1 MKLSEVQLFSP
12 WRTGPRVGQWNIGS
26 SGRSDRREGP
36 LGQRTKGA
44 EPLAIFLLLGAL
56 LILPALA
63 NGLPF
68 PSADTASY
76 LRVGAGAASVL
87 ERLVFPAAEGEPLSA
102 GRPLTPEDERLGA
115 TYLAVRS
122 PWYSFVA
129 WLLSRAGGLWSIAVV
144 QAAIAA
150 GLVLVA
156 MRLLAPTAGIVPLA
170 VVAVAL
176 GIGSTL
182 GIYVSTTMPDVFVGF
197 GVLAAGLVLVWG
209 DRLRPLGRASLSL
222 LVTAAAAAH
231 PTHAPVIL
239 FAMIVLALGSWLV
252 PGLRAPSRN
261 AFVTVVAATLAG
273 AAAILLAREVG
284 SHILGERLRYPPL
297 LMARLVAD
305 GPGRTFL
312 EQACSSRPLAL
323 CAYRDR
329 PLDDAQTIL
338 WDPDPARGVFSPADP
353 ATRVRLIEE
362 ERELVLGALR
372 TDPWGVLRT
381 ALGNTTG
388 LLFSLRLEGEVEHVM
403 PARALA
409 AFEELLPGT
418 VAAWQRSA
426 VVRGSWPF
434 ALLDTWLAGTA
445 ALAFLFLLWWVT
457 VGGRRLSA
465 EAELGRHRAL
475 FVFCLAGLVMNAAIC
490 GIISGPLPRYH
501 MRILWLVPAC
511 ALFFALALTDTAA
524 RVRPGGREPTVTA
537 GSPA

>member
-1 MKLSEVQLFSP
+1 M
-12 WRTGPRVGQWNIGS
+12 
-26 SGRSDRREGP
+26 
-36 LGQRTKGA
+36 
-44 EPLAIFLLLGAL
+44 
-56 LILPALA
+56 LPALV

-87 ERLVFPAAEGEPLSA
+87 ERLLFPAAAGKPLSA
-102 GRPLTPEDERLGA
+102 GRPLTPEDARLGA

-122 PWYSFVA
+122 PWYSFAA
-129 WLLSRAGGLWSIAVV
+129 WLLSRMGGLWSIAVV

-150 GLVLVA
+150 GLVAVA
-156 MRLLAPTAGIVPLA
+156 MRSIAPAAGIVPHA
-170 VVAVAL
+170 AVAVAM

-182 GIYVSTTMPDVFVGF
+182 GIYVGTTMPDVFVGF

-209 DRLRPLGRASLSL
+209 DRLRPLERASLSL

-231 PTHAPVIL
+231 PTHAPVISV
-239 FAMIVLALGSWLV
+239 AVITLALASWLA
-252 PGLRAPSRN
+252 PGLRAPSRK
-261 AFVTVVAATLAG
+261 AFVTVVAATVAG
-273 AAAILLAREVG
+273 GAAILLAQQVG
-284 SHILGERLRYPPL
+284 SRVLGERLRYPPL

-312 EQACSSRPLAL
+312 EQACPSRPLAL

-329 PLDDAQTIL
+329 PLENAQTIL

-353 ATRVRLIEE
+353 ATRLRLIEE
-362 ERELVLGALR
+362 ERELILGALR

-381 ALGNTTG
+381 ALGNTIG

-409 AFEELLPGT
+409 ALGELLPGT
-418 VAAWQRSA
+418 VAAWQRTA

-434 ALLDTWLAGTA
+434 ALLDLWLAGTA
-445 ALAFLFLLWWVT
+445 ALAFLFLLWWVS
-457 VGGRRLSA
+457 VGGRRLGS

-475 FVFCLAGLVMNAAIC
+475 FVFCIAGLVTNAAIC
-490 GIISGPLPRYH
+490 GIVSGPLPRYN
-501 MRILWLVPAC
+501 MRLLWLVPAC
-511 ALFFALALTDTAA
+511 ALFFALTLTSTAA
-524 RVRPGGREPTVTA
+524 RVRPGGREPTLPA